1 MLTTPTITITKGKST
16 SATLNPTMTPKAVV
30 YRNTAS
36 VTTDNDY
43 SSTVTDESETGDG
56 SGDEDGSGDGENEGS
71 GDKKKKKKDLGH
83 DRYGLRCYISK
94 ILFHQQ

>member
-1 MLTTPTITITKGKST
+1 MLTTPTITKGTST

-36 VTTDNDY
+36 VTTDDDY

-56 SGDEDGSGDGENEGS
+56 SGDEDGSGDDGNEGS
-71 GDKKKKKKDLGH
+71 GDKKKKKDLGH

>member
-1 MLTTPTITITKGKST
+1 MLTTPTITITKGTST

-56 SGDEDGSGDGENEGS
+56 SGDADGSGDGNEGS
-71 GDKKKKKKDLGH
+71 GDKKKKKDLGH

-94 ILFHQQ
+94 ILFHQR